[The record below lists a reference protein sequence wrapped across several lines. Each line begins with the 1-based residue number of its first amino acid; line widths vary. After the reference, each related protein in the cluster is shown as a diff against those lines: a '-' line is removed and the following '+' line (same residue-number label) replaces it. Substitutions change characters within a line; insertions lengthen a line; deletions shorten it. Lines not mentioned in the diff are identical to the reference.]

1 VYLKQKFGVSLVFKM
16 KQTVFFIFLLSFSL
30 NLNAQKIDP
39 DDSFTFELCLPNS
52 FANKPYK
59 TIMQGLVS
67 ASPYYQYSI
76 KSGISFGLG
85 LHYTYFAINEFRVPV
100 KVFGGIHTGAAFLKM
115 GHEKFWTER
124 FGTDIGC
131 KFGYLQ
137 SYAVSDLLRS
147 KGMMF
152 RKTEALYI
160 EPTIGFVLSADV
172 NCSYRLT
179 IGYPFYGYSFSPS
192 TIGYDSSL
200 GYDEQE
206 FLKTCSFLNVGFA
219 YTFYFNG
226 KKSVAED

>member
-1 VYLKQKFGVSLVFKM
+1 MRGTFNLL
-16 KQTVFFIFLLSFSL
+16 FLLTISL
-30 NLNAQKIDP
+30 NLYAQKIDP

-67 ASPYYQYSI
+67 ASPYYQYSL
-76 KSGISFGLG
+76 KNGISFGAG
-85 LHYTYFAINEFRVPV
+85 VHYSYFAINEFRMPV
-100 KVFGGIHTGAAFLKM
+100 KVFGGIHTGAAFLKL

-147 KGMMF
+147 KGMF
-152 RKTEALYI
+152 YRQTEALFI
-160 EPTIGFVLSADV
+160 EPTIGFVLTADV

-179 IGYPFYGYSFSPS
+179 VGYPFYGYSFTPS
-192 TIGYDSSL
+192 TIGYDSDMGFSM
-200 GYDEQE
+200 DE
-206 FLKTCSFLNVGFA
+206 FSKNASFLNVGFA

-226 KKSVAED
+226 KKSSADD

>member
-1 VYLKQKFGVSLVFKM
+1 MRLFRRQFLIVG
-16 KQTVFFIFLLSFSL
+16 FLLSTMHFF
-30 NLNAQKIDP
+30 AQKIDP

-52 FANKPYK
+52 FVNKPYK

-67 ASPYYQYSI
+67 ASPYYQYSL
-76 KSGISFGLG
+76 KSGISFGVG
-85 LHYTYFAINEFRVPV
+85 VHYSYFAINEFRMPV
-100 KVFGGIHTGAAFLKM
+100 KVFGGIHTGAAFLKL

-147 KGMMF
+147 KGMF
-152 RKTEALYI
+152 YRQTEALFI

-179 IGYPFYGYSFSPS
+179 IGYPFYGYSFTPN
-192 TIGYDSSL
+192 TIGYDSDMGFSL
-200 GYDEQE
+200 AE
-206 FLKTCSFLNVGFA
+206 FSKTCSFLNVGFA

-226 KKSVAED
+226 KKSSADD

>member
-1 VYLKQKFGVSLVFKM
+1 MRKVISFL
-16 KQTVFFIFLLSFSL
+16 FILCASL
-30 NLNAQKIDP
+30 NISAQKIDP

-52 FANKPYK
+52 FLNKPYK

-67 ASPYYQYSI
+67 ASPYYQYTL
-76 KSGISFGLG
+76 KSGISFGAG
-85 LHYTYFAINEFRVPV
+85 VHYSYFAINEFRMPV
-100 KVFGGIHTGAAFLKM
+100 KVFGGIHTGAAFLKL

-147 KGMMF
+147 QGMF
-152 RKTEALYI
+152 YRQTEALFI

-179 IGYPFYGYSFSPS
+179 IGYPFYGYSFSPE
-192 TIGYDSSL
+192 TIGYNSDMGFDL
-200 GYDEQE
+200 TE
-206 FLKTCSFLNVGFA
+206 FSKNCSFLNVGFA

-226 KKSVAED
+226 KKS

>member
-1 VYLKQKFGVSLVFKM
+1 MRIVFG
-16 KQTVFFIFLLSFSL
+16 FIVLLSVTFKIS
-30 NLNAQKIDP
+30 AQKIDP

-67 ASPYYQYSI
+67 ASPYYQYSL
-76 KSGISFGLG
+76 KSGISFGAG
-85 LHYTYFAINEFRVPV
+85 VHYSYFAINEFRMPI
-100 KVFGGIHTGAAFLKM
+100 KVFGGIHTGAAFLKL

-147 KGMMF
+147 KGMF
-152 RKTEALYI
+152 YRQTEALFI

-179 IGYPFYGYSFSPS
+179 IGYPFYGYSFTPN
-192 TIGYDSSL
+192 TIGYDSDMGFSL
-200 GYDEQE
+200 AE
-206 FLKTCSFLNVGFA
+206 FSKTCSFLNVGFA

-226 KKSVAED
+226 KKSSADD

>member
-1 VYLKQKFGVSLVFKM
+1 M
-16 KQTVFFIFLLSFSL
+16 KTVFGFIVLLSVTFNIS
-30 NLNAQKIDP
+30 AQKIDP

-52 FANKPYK
+52 FVNKPYK

-67 ASPYYQYSI
+67 AAPYYQYSL

-85 LHYTYFAINEFRVPV
+85 VHYSYFAINEFRMPV
-100 KVFGGIHTGAAFLKM
+100 KVFGGIHTGAAFLKL

-147 KGMMF
+147 KGMF
-152 RKTEALYI
+152 YRQTEALFI

-179 IGYPFYGYSFSPS
+179 IGYPFYGYSFTPN
-192 TIGYDSSL
+192 TIGYDSDMGFSL
-200 GYDEQE
+200 AE
-206 FLKTCSFLNVGFA
+206 FSKTCSFLNVGFA

-226 KKSVAED
+226 KKSSADD

>member
-1 VYLKQKFGVSLVFKM
+1 MVFNYRIKFQTLV
-16 KQTVFFIFLLSFSL
+16 FLLSVTL
-30 NLNAQKIDP
+30 NISAQKIDP

-52 FANKPYK
+52 FVNKPYR

-67 ASPYYQYSI
+67 ASPYYQYSL

-85 LHYTYFAINEFRVPV
+85 VHYSYFAINEFRMPV
-100 KVFGGIHTGAAFLKM
+100 KVFGGIHTGAAFLKL

-147 KGMMF
+147 KGMF
-152 RKTEALYI
+152 YRQTDALFI
-160 EPTIGFVLSADV
+160 EPTIGFVLTADV

-179 IGYPFYGYSFSPS
+179 VGYPFYGYSFTPG
-192 TIGYDSSL
+192 TIGYDSDMGFSM
-200 GYDEQE
+200 DE
-206 FLKTCSFLNVGFA
+206 FSKTASFLNVGFA

-226 KKSVAED
+226 KKSSADD

>member
-1 VYLKQKFGVSLVFKM
+1 MRKVISFL
-16 KQTVFFIFLLSFSL
+16 FILCASL
-30 NLNAQKIDP
+30 NISAQKIDP

-52 FANKPYK
+52 FVNKPYK

-67 ASPYYQYSI
+67 ASPYYQYTL
-76 KSGISFGLG
+76 KSGISFGAG
-85 LHYTYFAINEFRVPV
+85 VHYSYFAINEFRMPV
-100 KVFGGIHTGAAFLKM
+100 KVFGGIHTGAAFLKL

-147 KGMMF
+147 QGMF
-152 RKTEALYI
+152 YRQTEALFI

-179 IGYPFYGYSFSPS
+179 IGYPFYGYSFSPE
-192 TIGYDSSL
+192 TIGYNSDMGFDL
-200 GYDEQE
+200 TE
-206 FLKTCSFLNVGFA
+206 FSKTSSFLNVGFA

-226 KKSVAED
+226 KKSSADD

>member
-1 VYLKQKFGVSLVFKM
+1 MRKVISFL
-16 KQTVFFIFLLSFSL
+16 FILCASL
-30 NLNAQKIDP
+30 NISAQKIDP

-52 FANKPYK
+52 FVNKPYK

-67 ASPYYQYSI
+67 ASPYYQYTL
-76 KSGISFGLG
+76 KSGISFGAG
-85 LHYTYFAINEFRVPV
+85 VHYSYFAINEFRMPV
-100 KVFGGIHTGAAFLKM
+100 KVFGGIHTGAAFLKL

-147 KGMMF
+147 KGMF
-152 RKTEALYI
+152 YRQTEALFI

-179 IGYPFYGYSFSPS
+179 IGYPFYGYSFTPE
-192 TIGYDSSL
+192 TIGYNSDMGFDL
-200 GYDEQE
+200 TE
-206 FLKTCSFLNVGFA
+206 FSKNCSFLNVGFA

-226 KKSVAED
+226 KKSSADD

>member
-1 VYLKQKFGVSLVFKM
+1 M
-16 KQTVFFIFLLSFSL
+16 RTVFGFIVLLSVTFNIS
-30 NLNAQKIDP
+30 AQKIDP

-67 ASPYYQYSI
+67 ASPYYQYSL
-76 KSGISFGLG
+76 KSGISFGAG
-85 LHYTYFAINEFRVPV
+85 VHYSYFAINEFRMPI
-100 KVFGGIHTGAAFLKM
+100 KVFGGIHTGAAFLKL

-147 KGMMF
+147 KGMF
-152 RKTEALYI
+152 YRQTEALFI

-179 IGYPFYGYSFSPS
+179 IGYPFYGYSFTPN
-192 TIGYDSSL
+192 TIGYDSDMGFSL
-200 GYDEQE
+200 AE
-206 FLKTCSFLNVGFA
+206 FSKTSSFLNVGFA

-226 KKSVAED
+226 KKSSADD

>member
-1 VYLKQKFGVSLVFKM
+1 MHSVKIMRKVFS
-16 KQTVFFIFLLSFSL
+16 FIVLLSVTFNIS
-30 NLNAQKIDP
+30 AQKIDP

-52 FANKPYK
+52 FVNKPYR

-67 ASPYYQYSI
+67 ASPYYQYSL

-85 LHYTYFAINEFRVPV
+85 VHYSYFAINEFRMPV
-100 KVFGGIHTGAAFLKM
+100 KVFGGIHTGAAFLKL

-147 KGMMF
+147 KGMF
-152 RKTEALYI
+152 YRQTEALFI
-160 EPTIGFVLSADV
+160 EPTIGFVLTADV

-179 IGYPFYGYSFSPS
+179 VGYPFYGYSFTPS
-192 TIGYDSSL
+192 TIGYDSDMGFSM
-200 GYDEQE
+200 DE
-206 FLKTCSFLNVGFA
+206 FSKTASFLNVGFA

-226 KKSVAED
+226 KKSSADD

>member
-1 VYLKQKFGVSLVFKM
+1 MSKNFC
-16 KQTVFFIFLLSFSL
+16 FLLFYLFATSL
-30 NLNAQKIDP
+30 TINAQKIDP

-67 ASPYYQYSI
+67 ASPYYQYSL
-76 KSGISFGLG
+76 KSGISFGVG
-85 LHYTYFAINEFRVPV
+85 VHYSYFAINEFRVPV
-100 KVFGGIHTGAAFLKM
+100 KVFGGIHTGAAFLKL

-147 KGMMF
+147 QGMMY
-152 RKTEALYI
+152 RQTEALFI

-172 NCSYRLT
+172 NSSYRLT
-179 IGYPFYGYSFSPS
+179 VGYPFYGYTFAPW
-192 TIGYDSSL
+192 TIGYDSDL
-200 GYDEQE
+200 GYSTDE
-206 FLKTCSFLNVGFA
+206 LSKISSFLNVGFA

-226 KKSVAED
+226 KKSAAED

>member
-1 VYLKQKFGVSLVFKM
+1 MRKVIS
-16 KQTVFFIFLLSFSL
+16 FLFLISISL
-30 NLNAQKIDP
+30 NFSAQKIDP

-52 FANKPYK
+52 FVNKPYK

-67 ASPYYQYSI
+67 ASPYYQYTL
-76 KSGISFGLG
+76 KSGISFGAG
-85 LHYTYFAINEFRVPV
+85 VHYSYFAINEFRMPV
-100 KVFGGIHTGAAFLKM
+100 KVFGGIHTGAAFLKL

-147 KGMMF
+147 QGMF
-152 RKTEALYI
+152 YRQTEALFI

-179 IGYPFYGYSFSPS
+179 IGYPFYGYSFSPE
-192 TIGYDSSL
+192 TIGYNSDMGFDL
-200 GYDEQE
+200 TE
-206 FLKTCSFLNVGFA
+206 FSKNCSFLNVGFA

-226 KKSVAED
+226 KKSSADD

>member
-1 VYLKQKFGVSLVFKM
+1 MRIVFG
-16 KQTVFFIFLLSFSL
+16 FIVLLSVTL
-30 NLNAQKIDP
+30 NISAQKIDP

-52 FANKPYK
+52 FVNKPYK

-67 ASPYYQYSI
+67 AAPYYQYSL
-76 KSGISFGLG
+76 KSGISFGAG
-85 LHYTYFAINEFRVPV
+85 VHYSYFAINEFRMPV
-100 KVFGGIHTGAAFLKM
+100 KVFGGIHTGAAFLKL

-147 KGMMF
+147 KGMF
-152 RKTEALYI
+152 YRQTEALFI

-179 IGYPFYGYSFSPS
+179 IGYPFYGYSFTPN
-192 TIGYDSSL
+192 TIGYDSDMGFSL
-200 GYDEQE
+200 AE
-206 FLKTCSFLNVGFA
+206 FSKTCSFLNVGLA

-226 KKSVAED
+226 KKSSADD

>member
-1 VYLKQKFGVSLVFKM
+1 MRKVISFL
-16 KQTVFFIFLLSFSL
+16 FILCASL
-30 NLNAQKIDP
+30 NISAQKIDP

-52 FANKPYK
+52 FVNKPYK

-67 ASPYYQYSI
+67 ASPYYQYTL
-76 KSGISFGLG
+76 KSGISFGAG
-85 LHYTYFAINEFRVPV
+85 VHYSYFAINEFRMPV
-100 KVFGGIHTGAAFLKM
+100 KVFGGIHTGAAFLKL

-147 KGMMF
+147 QGMF
-152 RKTEALYI
+152 YRQTEALFI

-179 IGYPFYGYSFSPS
+179 IGYPFYGYSFSPE
-192 TIGYDSSL
+192 TIGYNSDMGFDL
-200 GYDEQE
+200 TE
-206 FLKTCSFLNVGFA
+206 FSKNCSFLNVGFA

-226 KKSVAED
+226 KKSSAED

>member
-1 VYLKQKFGVSLVFKM
+1 MRKVFS
-16 KQTVFFIFLLSFSL
+16 FLFILCASS
-30 NLNAQKIDP
+30 NISAQKIDP

-52 FANKPYK
+52 FVNKPYK

-67 ASPYYQYSI
+67 ASPYYQYTL
-76 KSGISFGLG
+76 KSGISFGACV
-85 LHYTYFAINEFRVPV
+85 HYSYFAINEFRMPV
-100 KVFGGIHTGAAFLKM
+100 KVFGGIHTGAAFLKL

-147 KGMMF
+147 QGMF
-152 RKTEALYI
+152 YRQTEALFI

-179 IGYPFYGYSFSPS
+179 IGYPFYGYSFSPE
-192 TIGYDSSL
+192 TIGYNSDMGFDL
-200 GYDEQE
+200 TE
-206 FLKTCSFLNVGFA
+206 FSKNCSFLNVGFA

-226 KKSVAED
+226 KKSSADD

>member
-1 VYLKQKFGVSLVFKM
+1 MRKIIS
-16 KQTVFFIFLLSFSL
+16 FLLFLSISL
-30 NLNAQKIDP
+30 KLNAQKIDP

-52 FANKPYK
+52 FTNKPYK

-67 ASPYYQYSI
+67 ASPYYQYTL
-76 KSGISFGLG
+76 KSGISFGAG
-85 LHYTYFAINEFRVPV
+85 LHYSYFAINEFRMPV
-100 KVFGGIHTGAAFLKM
+100 KVFGGIHTGAAFLKL

-147 KGMMF
+147 QGMF
-152 RKTEALYI
+152 YRQTEALFI

-172 NCSYRLT
+172 NSSYRLT
-179 IGYPFYGYSFSPS
+179 IGYPFYGYSFTPE
-192 TIGYDSSL
+192 TIGYNSDMGFDL
-200 GYDEQE
+200 AE
-206 FLKTCSFLNVGFA
+206 FSKNCSFLNVGFA

-226 KKSVAED
+226 KKSSADD